1 MSTMTTSS
9 DPACATVPTHRRLHV
24 GGRIVAPG
32 WEIMDANP
40 GPHVDHVGDARD
52 LSRFQDAT
60 FEAVYASHVLEHF
73 GYLTE
78 LCAALQEWHRVLKP
92 GGVLYVSVP
101 DLDTL
106 CALLIDRKNLTLSE
120 RFAVMRMMFGGQ
132 SSAWDFHKTGL
143 NEDFLKDFLKR
154 TGFVDVRRVRSLGMF
169 EDTSIMS
176 FKDKP
181 ISLNVIAHKPGSEP
195 QPPDR

>member
-1 MSTMTTSS
+1 
-9 DPACATVPTHRRLHV
+9 
-24 GGRIVAPG
+24 
-32 WEIMDANP
+32 
-40 GPHVDHVGDARD
+40 
-52 LSRFQDAT
+52 
-60 FEAVYASHVLEHF
+60 
-73 GYLTE
+73 
-78 LCAALQEWHRVLKP
+78 
-92 GGVLYVSVP
+92 
-101 DLDTL
+101 
-106 CALLIDRKNLTLSE
+106 
-120 RFAVMRMMFGGQ
+120 MFGGQ

-181 ISLNVIAHKPGSEP
+181 ISLNVIAHRPRSEP